1 MSLNDVNF
9 DYLQHRVEGE
19 SISSRDKKIK
29 RSERLEFM
37 NVYTPFDGATAA
49 AADAD
54 DDDDDNDNNC
64 LYYNSMLYTYS
75 LFFSFSLSLFSHIRF
90 LLTIFDTC

>member
-1 MSLNDVNF
+1 MSLNDVNC

-19 SISSRDKKIK
+19 SISSRHKKIK

-37 NVYTPFDGATAA
+37 NVYTPFAVATAA
-49 AADAD
+49 AAADD

-64 LYYNSMLYTYS
+64 LFVL
-75 LFFSFSLSLFSHIRF
+75 
-90 LLTIFDTC
+90 